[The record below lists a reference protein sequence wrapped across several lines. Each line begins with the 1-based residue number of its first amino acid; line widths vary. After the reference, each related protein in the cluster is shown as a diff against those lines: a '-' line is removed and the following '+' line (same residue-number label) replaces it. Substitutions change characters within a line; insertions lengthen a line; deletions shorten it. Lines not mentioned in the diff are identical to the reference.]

1 MICALV
7 TELSDI
13 PAPVLKDL
21 DTLKVLD
28 WYGVGLQLGIEET
41 ELDIIRK
48 NPSDAKEQKREMFRV
63 WLRQTEQPSYLQ
75 LARALFIAEETNLGR
90 HVCKKYGE
98 CLVRNHPW
106 PEWNVLQ
113 SKSLIPSLYRVLI

>member
-1 MICALV
+1 MCVLV

-13 PAPVLKDL
+13 PVPVLKDL

-48 NPSDAKEQKREMFRV
+48 NSSDAREQKREMFRA

-90 HVCKKYGE
+90 YVCKKYGE
-98 CLVRNHPW
+98 CLVRNRPL
-106 PEWNVLQ
+106 NVMSYSPNVQ
-113 SKSLIPSLYRVLI
+113 SLVDWVLI

>member
-1 MICALV
+1 M
-7 TELSDI
+7 
-13 PAPVLKDL
+13 
-21 DTLKVLD
+21 LD

-48 NPSDAKEQKREMFRV
+48 NSSDAREQKREMFRA

-90 HVCKKYGE
+90 YVCKKYGE
-98 CLVRNHPW
+98 CLVRNRPL
-106 PEWNVLQ
+106 NVMSYSPNVQ
-113 SKSLIPSLYRVLI
+113 SLVDWVLI

>member
-1 MICALV
+1 MICVLV

-48 NPSDAKEQKREMFRV
+48 NSSDTKEQKREMFRV
-63 WLRQTEQPSYLQ
+63 WLRQTKQPSYLQ

-106 PEWNVLQ
+106 PECNVLQ
-113 SKSLIPSLYRVLI
+113 SKSL